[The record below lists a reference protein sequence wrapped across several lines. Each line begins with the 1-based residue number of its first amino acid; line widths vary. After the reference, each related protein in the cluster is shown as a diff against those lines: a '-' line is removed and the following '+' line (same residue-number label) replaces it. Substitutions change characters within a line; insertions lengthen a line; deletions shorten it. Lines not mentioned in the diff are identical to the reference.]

1 MYLPQIL
8 TGFALLSITSAH
20 PNPPGVLSLDVKRVV
35 NQSAYG
41 VELEVGTPP
50 QKMRVNVDTG
60 SPFLGLAGT
69 ASNWCSL
76 AAKPCAQYGSYDNR
90 TSSTAKWDSDDFSN
104 QLINHGFGSYIN
116 DTVRV
121 GGQTFNDIMFG
132 MITNYAASFPAP
144 SVIPGLIAPAVTFQ
158 QILIEAGHVRSHTL
172 GVYLG
177 PEKEDANGELL
188 FGGFDRAKQLDKPV
202 TFKAIPVSSPATRQS
217 ANTANFSSVAV
228 VRRSADHGQ
237 ETTTRQFNISSQSY
251 GVLDTGNPLWAL
263 PAPVWE
269 FVASYFHIESDDN
282 TDVDCSFR
290 SPPEDGTALEVGFA
304 NDKLKI
310 RIPIERLV
318 TQYGP
323 NSCASPIRRC
333 GSDGEGCAFGDAF
346 LRSAYTF
353 FNFNEQTI
361 TMSNVKYTSE
371 RDIIAV

>member
-1 MYLPQIL
+1 MTSLPIDKL
-8 TGFALLSITSAH
+8 RNFIY
-20 PNPPGVLSLDVKRVV
+20 N
-35 NQSAYG
+35 
-41 VELEVGTPP
+41 
-50 QKMRVNVDTG
+50 NV
-60 SPFLGLAGT
+60 GLAPVCYVND
-69 ASNWCSL
+69 S
-76 AAKPCAQYGSYDNR
+76 CA
-90 TSSTAKWDSDDFSN
+90 
-104 QLINHGFGSYIN
+104 
-116 DTVRV
+116 
-121 GGQTFNDIMFG
+121 
-132 MITNYAASFPAP
+132 
-144 SVIPGLIAPAVTFQ
+144 APAVTFQ

-177 PEKEDANGELL
+177 PEDEDANGELL
-188 FGGFDRAKQLDKPV
+188 FGGFDRAKQLDKSV

-228 VRRSADHGQ
+228 VRRSADQGQ
-237 ETTTRQFNISSQSY
+237 ETTTHRFNISSESY

-269 FVASYFHIESDDN
+269 FVAAYFHIDSDDN

-304 NDKLKI
+304 NDELKI

-361 TMSNVKYTSE
+361 TMSNVRYTNR